1 MAKQETINQWLK
13 IANMD
18 LESAKILMKNMY
30 PAPFEIIC
38 YHCQQAAE
46 KFLKTISI
54 SLGME
59 VVKTHD
65 ILKVL
70 DQYVNQIEIPQ
81 EIVVIAGTL
90 TQFATKTRYPEI
102 IEVDE
107 NQAKLAIAQAEKVK
121 EWTEKII
128 ANKLKDEKIEKSD
141 KKDDTSGASTD

>member
-1 MAKQETINQWLK
+1 MAKQEVINHWLN
-13 IANMD
+13 IANKD

-46 KFLKTISI
+46 KFLKCISA

-102 IEVDE
+102 IELDE
-107 NQAKLAIAQAEKVK
+107 DTTKLAITQAEQVK
-121 EWTEKII
+121 IWTEKII
-128 ANKLKDEKIEKSD
+128 AEKSSD
-141 KKDDTSGASTD
+141 QNNKEDDTTNNPTD